1 MKGRILPITLIIL
14 EIIILGAIVFL
25 FRDRIFNTTKPY
37 NSSEV
42 EKNNSNNEEKNNVNT
57 ITADKLVCVTSEGK
71 ASGLFLENDKVT
83 YTFHFKNNL
92 LVSPVNAK
100 VEAIVDLT
108 EGRTKELADNNID
121 YTFNCDEHYCDI
133 TWNEDEVIIIYDFN
147 LPEEFIG
154 LTKEKLLEYLYE
166 EYGEEDITCES
177 ILSE

>member
-1 MKGRILPITLIIL
+1 MKSRIVPIILIVIELITLG
-14 EIIILGAIVFL
+14 IIIFV
-25 FRDRIFNTTKPY
+25 FRDRIFNTNKPD
-37 NSSEV
+37 NSNVV
-42 EKNNSNNEEKNNVNT
+42 ENNNLNNESNNNSNNVNT
-57 ITADKLVCVTSEGK
+57 IATDKLVCVTSEGK

-83 YTFHFKNNL
+83 YTFRFKNNL

-108 EGRTKELADNNID
+108 EGRTKELADNNIN

-147 LPEEFIG
+147 LTNEFIG

-166 EYGEEDITCES
+166 EYGKEDITCE
-177 ILSE
+177 